1 MKKYLLILAVVCLT
15 AGCSFNKKETMQ
27 PVNGEKSP
35 TTVTENAD
43 ASVTDTEE
51 DGTSTEAATD
61 HSHDGTMDNS
71 TTTGSSS
78 DNATTT
84 TAGTATENANDSS
97 TKSTQEATATAT
109 AKFINSEGADVGT
122 ANLTETNEGV
132 KIDLQLKNLTPGE
145 HGIHIH
151 EKGICEKPKF
161 ESAGAHFNPTQKQ
174 HGYENPKGYHLGDLP
189 NVLVEN
195 DGTANVE
202 FTSKDFTLKT
212 GMDNSLFDSDGSAF
226 IIHANADD
234 YKTDP
239 SGNSGERVACGVIE
253 K

>member
-15 AGCSFNKKETMQ
+15 AGCSFKNKDAMQ
-27 PVNGEKSP
+27 PVSGEKTP

-43 ASVTDTEE
+43 SS
-51 DGTSTEAATD
+51 TSDDAVD
-61 HSHDGTMDNS
+61 S
-71 TTTGSSS
+71 TTTDSSS
-78 DNATTT
+78 ETTTEHSTTDDSSDHATTT
-84 TAGTATENANDSS
+84 TAGTTENANENS
-97 TKSTQEATATAT
+97 TKNTQETATATAT
-109 AKFINSEGADVGT
+109 AKFVNSEGNDIGT

-132 KIDLQLKNLTPGE
+132 KIDLQLKNLPPGE

-151 EKGICEKPKF
+151 EKGVCEKPKF
-161 ESAGAHFNPTQKQ
+161 ETAGSHFNPTHKQ

-189 NVLVEN
+189 NIQVES
-195 DGTANVE
+195 DGTVNVE

-212 GMDNSLFDSDGSAF
+212 GVENSLFDSDGSAF
-226 IIHANADD
+226 IIHADADD

-239 SGNSGERVACGVIE
+239 SGNSGERIACGVIE